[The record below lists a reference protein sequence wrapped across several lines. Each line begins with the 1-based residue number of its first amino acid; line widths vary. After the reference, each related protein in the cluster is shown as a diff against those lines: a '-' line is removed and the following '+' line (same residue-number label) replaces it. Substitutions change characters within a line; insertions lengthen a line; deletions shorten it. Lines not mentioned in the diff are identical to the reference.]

1 MSYRLPASDE
11 FLTEDE
17 TATLLGSALGVF
29 SVDML
34 RAARADR
41 RIGYVKIGR
50 NYCHSGIHIT
60 EFLRLHR
67 KTHPAVKAVF
77 RRIADL
83 SYPRLREG
91 RMEAGACPAWADRNA
106 IASVYREAAALT
118 SSTGVPHDVDHIVPL
133 AGKNVCGLHVEWNL
147 RAIPAADNR
156 KKSNKVI
163 AA

>member
-1 MSYRLPASDE
+1 MSFRLPASDE

-50 NYCHSGIHIT
+50 NYCPLWHPHHGISQAASENAPGRESGVS
-60 EFLRLHR
+60 EDSGPLV
-67 KTHPAVKAVF
+67 PA
-77 RRIADL
+77 
-83 SYPRLREG
+83 
-91 RMEAGACPAWADRNA
+91 PARGPHGSWRVPGMADRNA